1 MFLGGVRDGG
11 APHISTVCL
20 GASLLYTSGFTSS
33 IFGVSIPFAVPV
45 TGELPA
51 ELLDDAP
58 PSNECLLPARTPT
71 FMSVVAGCIVDAL
84 ATGLAAYGEL
94 LTLPGCLVS
103 T

>member
-1 MFLGGVRDGG
+1 MRDGG
-11 APHISTVCL
+11 APHISTVCR

-33 IFGVSIPFAVPV
+33 IFGVSIPLAAPV

-58 PSNECLLPARTPT
+58 SSECLLPARTT
-71 FMSVVAGCIVDAL
+71 FMSVVVGCIVDAL
-84 ATGLAAYGEL
+84 ATGLAAYGEP